1 MTVLLKAIY
10 RVNAILIKLPMEL
23 FTELEQKFFKCV
35 WKHKKTEQLK
45 QFGQRKTEK
54 RNQAP

>member
-1 MTVLLKAIY
+1 MIKMTVLFKAIY

-45 QFGQRKTEK
+45 QF
-54 RNQAP
+54 